1 MIFQSEHE
9 FLLRF
14 RVGNDTFALPIGR
27 VLQIVERRPVTRVP
41 HLSSTIAGVFNHDG
55 VITPLVDLAT
65 KFQIER
71 SASQQRASILLVF
84 TDHSNTAPIG
94 LLTDAVIDVV
104 PVRTDSIEP
113 APSFGARVRLDYLA
127 GVIKLGDGFTLVLD
141 VDRFLTAAELLE
153 LDAAREPLTVTEEE
167 LVYA

>member
-1 MIFQSEHE
+1 MIFQNEHE

-65 KFQIER
+65 KFHVER
-71 SASQQRASILLVF
+71 SVSQQRASILLVY
-84 TDHSNTAPIG
+84 TDHCGATAPIG

-127 GVIKLGDGFTLVLD
+127 GVVKLGDAFTLVLD

-153 LDAAREPLTVTEEE
+153 LDAAREPLTEEE
-167 LVYA
+167 LVFA